1 MAKLTSNI
9 NFLQS
14 NHFKIIIDRKQ
25 YANIEFFAQS
35 INHPGVVFTSPA
47 MAYKRIA
54 SVGLPGDTLTLDEIQ
69 FQIIVDEEMN
79 SYIEMYDWIK
89 LLTEDRSNLKGTG
102 ARRDVVSHEAD
113 ISLMILNSNN
123 QLIKT
128 IKYVDCVPTGIG
140 SMQFQST
147 TGEPAMV
154 TFDAS
159 FRTEYFIIT

>member
-69 FQIIVDEEMN
+69 FQI
-79 SYIEMYDWIK
+79 K
-89 LLTEDRSNLKGTG
+89 LSPCVLRGE
-102 ARRDVVSHEAD
+102 
-113 ISLMILNSNN
+113 SNN
-123 QLIKT
+123 VVLT
-128 IKYVDCVPTGIG
+128 LDWRP
-140 SMQFQST
+140 
-147 TGEPAMV
+147 
-154 TFDAS
+154 
-159 FRTEYFIIT
+159 